1 MGTGFRDYRLIPRLL
16 FILRQLGLSFAG
28 LDRLEGGQKGIEGFF
43 KAGGVPSRG
52 TKRERSPSSGPGPST
67 ETHTAKR
74 KDSGPAKIATP
85 EIIEL
90 SDESDDEEEGPQ
102 AQRLPHFYCV
112 RCSKTIRSE
121 AKLENSDQKSPDDV
135 VDSLRSAHN
144 DWHVARDLYDE
155 DMTEAKT
162 NRGSSTK
169 SSKVKKKV
177 VKKKPEGIRAFFSPK
192 DTTTTSPA
200 KKGKNRH
207 DDL

>member
-1 MGTGFRDYRLIPRLL
+1 MGSGFGNYRLIPRVS
-16 FILRQLGLSFAG
+16 FMLRQLGLSFAG

-52 TKRERSPSSGPGPST
+52 MKRERSPSSGPGPST

-121 AKLENSDQKSPDDV
+121 AKLENSDR

-192 DTTTTSPA
+192 DAATSSPA
-200 KKGKNRH
+200 KKGKR
-207 DDL
+207 